1 MNNKLIFGKNK
12 QQIQYVVIENDCVKK
27 ENKMNYKS
35 RLFTATII
43 VLAVLTLATGYY
55 ALRLKEQYNNMNNN
69 NYTESFSNLVNYVNS
84 VENYLAK
91 SMISKS
97 PDHAAETLTQIW
109 RDSNLAMVYLS
120 RINLDDDGL
129 SQTAKFLNQVSDYSY
144 SLSRKNISGE
154 ELTQDDLKNLKSLY
168 DYSVSLETTL
178 NQLSEDL
185 YSGEI
190 NWDNFKDGKQ
200 IQFAQS
206 VDNFSV
212 FSNIDE
218 NLNNYEG
225 LIYDGAYSEHV
236 DKAEKVGLT
245 GYNISEATAKEKVKE
260 FFKDFDVENIE
271 KNAFLE
277 NAKIP
282 AYDFT
287 VSLKNRGEKYSV
299 EVSQKGGHIIQTSLD
314 RGVNEEKISQEK
326 ANEIGKSY
334 LASKGFKDMKE
345 TYFIKQGNVV
355 TINYAYNDNG
365 VIVYPDL
372 IKVKIALDNGEVL
385 GIETTGYLNS
395 HKEREY
401 VYPKITI
408 DEARKKLNPDLEI
421 LSENM
426 AIIPTEWKTEI
437 FCYEFKG
444 KIEDKE
450 FLVYINTETGEEEN
464 ILVILDTP
472 GGTLTV

>member
-1 MNNKLIFGKNK
+1 
-12 QQIQYVVIENDCVKK
+12 
-27 ENKMNYKS
+27 MNYKG
-35 RLFTATII
+35 RFFTATII
-43 VLAVLTLATGYY
+43 VLAVLTLITGYY
-55 ALRLKEQYNNMNNN
+55 ALKLKNQYDNMNNN
-69 NYTESFSNLVNYVNS
+69 NYTEAFSNLVNYVNS

-97 PDHAAETLTQIW
+97 SEHAAETLTQVW
-109 RDSNLAMVYLS
+109 RDSNLAIVYLS
-120 RINLDDDGL
+120 RINLSDDGL

-154 ELTQDDLKNLKSLY
+154 ELTEEDLNNLKSLY
-168 DYSVSLETTL
+168 DYSVSLEITL

-185 YSGEI
+185 YNGEI
-190 NWDNFKDGKQ
+190 NWDSFQDNSQ
-200 IQFAQS
+200 IKFAQS

-212 FSNIDE
+212 FSSIDE

-225 LIYDGAYSEHV
+225 LIYDGAYSDHV
-236 DKAEKVGLT
+236 EKAEKVGLT
-245 GYNISEATAKEKVKE
+245 GYNIGEATAEE
-260 FFKDFDVENIE
+260 IARDFFKELEVESVE

-277 NAKIP
+277 NATIP
-282 AYDFT
+282 AYDFS
-287 VSLKNRGEKYSV
+287 VSLKDREEKYSITI
-299 EVSQKGGHIIQTSLD
+299 SQKGGHVVQTSLD
-314 RGVNEEKISQEK
+314 RNVDEEKISQAE

-334 LASKGFKDMKE
+334 LSSKGFEDMKE

-372 IKVKIALDNGEVL
+372 IKVKLALDNGEIL
-385 GIETTGYLNS
+385 GIETSGYLNS
-395 HKEREY
+395 HTEREY

-408 DEARKKLNPDLEI
+408 DEARENLNPNLEI
-421 LSENM
+421 MSENM

-444 KIEDKE
+444 KVEDKE
-450 FLVYINTETGEEEN
+450 FLVYINTETGKEED

>member
-1 MNNKLIFGKNK
+1 
-12 QQIQYVVIENDCVKK
+12 
-27 ENKMNYKS
+27 MNYKGRFFS
-35 RLFTATII
+35 ATII
-43 VLAVLTLATGYY
+43 VLAVLTLITGYY
-55 ALRLKEQYNNMNNN
+55 ALKLKSQYDNMNNN
-69 NYTESFSNLVNYVNS
+69 NYTEAFSNLVNYVNS

-97 PDHAAETLTQIW
+97 PEHAAETLTQIW

-120 RINLDDDGL
+120 RINLNEDGL

-154 ELTQDDLKNLKSLY
+154 ELTQEDLDNLKSLY

-185 YSGEI
+185 YNGEI
-190 NWDNFKDGKQ
+190 NWNDFQDNSQMK
-200 IQFAQS
+200 FAQS

-225 LIYDGAYSEHV
+225 LIYDGAYSDHV

-245 GYNISEATAKEKVKE
+245 GYNIGEATAEEIAKD
-260 FFKDFDVENIE
+260 FFKELGVENVE

-277 NAKIP
+277 NATIP
-282 AYDFT
+282 AYDFS
-287 VSLKNRGEKYSV
+287 VSLKDREEKYSITI
-299 EVSQKGGHIIQTSLD
+299 SQKGGHIVQTSLD
-314 RGVNEEKISQEK
+314 RNVEEEKISQAE

-334 LASKGFKDMKE
+334 LSSKGFEDMKE
-345 TYFIKQGNVV
+345 TYFIKEGNVV
-355 TINYAYNDNG
+355 TINYAYNYNG

-372 IKVKIALDNGEVL
+372 IKVKVALDNGEIL
-385 GIETTGYLNS
+385 GIETSGYLNS
-395 HKEREY
+395 HTEREY
-401 VYPKITI
+401 VYPQITI
-408 DEARKKLNPDLEI
+408 EEARESLNPNLEI
-421 LSENM
+421 MSENM

-444 KIEDKE
+444 KVEDKE
-450 FLVYINTETGEEEN
+450 FLVYINMETGKEED

>member
-1 MNNKLIFGKNK
+1 MDYKN
-12 QQIQYVVIENDCVKK
+12 
-27 ENKMNYKS
+27 
-35 RLFTATII
+35 RFFTGTII
-43 VLAVLTLATGYY
+43 VLAILTLVTGYY
-55 ALRLKEQYNNMNNN
+55 ALKLKSQYDNMNNN
-69 NYTESFSNLVNYVNS
+69 NYTEAFSNLVNYVNS

-91 SMISKS
+91 SMISES
-97 PDHAAETLTQIW
+97 PEHAAETLTQIW
-109 RDSNLAMVYLS
+109 RDSNLAIVYLS
-120 RINLDDDGL
+120 RINLNDEGL
-129 SQTAKFLNQVSDYSY
+129 LQTAKFLNQVSDYSY
-144 SLSRKNISGE
+144 SLSRKNISGQA
-154 ELTQDDLKNLKSLY
+154 LTQNDFDNLKSLY

-185 YSGEI
+185 YNGQI
-190 NWDNFKDGKQ
+190 NWDNFQNGSQ
-200 IQFAQS
+200 IKFAQS

-225 LIYDGAYSEHV
+225 LIYDGAYSDHV
-236 DKAEKVGLT
+236 DKANKLGLT
-245 GYNISEATAKEKVKE
+245 GDDIDEENAKKIANE
-260 FFKDFDVENIE
+260 FFKEQGVENVE

-277 NAKIP
+277 NATIP

-287 VSLKNRGEKYSV
+287 VSLKDREEKYSISI
-299 EVSQKGGHIIQTSLD
+299 SQKGGHVIQTSLD
-314 RGVNEEKISQEK
+314 RSVNEEKISQTE
-326 ANEIGKSY
+326 ANEIGKNY
-334 LASKGFKDMKE
+334 LQSKGFENMKE

-372 IKVKIALDNGEVL
+372 IKVKVALDDGEVL

-395 HKEREY
+395 HTEREY
-401 VYPKITI
+401 IYPKVSM
-408 DEARKKLNPDLEI
+408 DEARENLNPKLQL

-444 KIEDKE
+444 KVEDKE
-450 FLVYINTETGEEEN
+450 FLVYINTETGKEEDV
-464 ILVILDTP
+464 LVILDTP

>member
-1 MNNKLIFGKNK
+1 
-12 QQIQYVVIENDCVKK
+12 
-27 ENKMNYKS
+27 MNYKG
-35 RLFTATII
+35 RFFTATII
-43 VLAVLTLATGYY
+43 VLAVLTLITGYY
-55 ALRLKEQYNNMNNN
+55 ALKLKNKYDNMNNN
-69 NYTESFSNLVNYVNS
+69 NYTEAFSNLVNYVNS

-97 PDHAAETLTQIW
+97 PEHAAETLTQIW
-109 RDSNLAMVYLS
+109 RDSNLAIVYLS
-120 RINLDDDGL
+120 RINLNDDGL

-144 SLSRKNISGE
+144 SLSRKNISGK
-154 ELTQDDLKNLKSLY
+154 ELTEDDLNNLKSLY
-168 DYSVSLETTL
+168 DYSISLETTL

-185 YSGEI
+185 YNGEI
-190 NWDNFKDGKQ
+190 NWNSFQDDSH
-200 IQFAQS
+200 IRFAQS

-225 LIYDGAYSEHV
+225 LIYDGAYSDHV
-236 DKAEKVGLT
+236 DKAEKLGLT
-245 GYNISEATAKEKVKE
+245 GYNIGEATAEEIVRD
-260 FFKDFDVENIE
+260 FFKELEVENVE

-277 NAKIP
+277 NATIP
-282 AYDFT
+282 AYDFS
-287 VSLKNRGEKYSV
+287 VSLKDREEKYSITI
-299 EVSQKGGHIIQTSLD
+299 SQKGGHVVQTSLD
-314 RGVNEEKISQEK
+314 RNVDEEKISQAE

-334 LASKGFKDMKE
+334 LSSKGFKDMKE

-365 VIVYPDL
+365 VVVYPDL
-372 IKVKIALDNGEVL
+372 IKVKVALDNGEIL
-385 GIETTGYLNS
+385 GIETSGYLNS
-395 HKEREY
+395 HTEREY
-401 VYPKITI
+401 VYPQITI
-408 DEARKKLNPDLEI
+408 DEARENLNPNLEI
-421 LSENM
+421 MSENM

-450 FLVYINTETGEEEN
+450 FLVYINTETGKEED

>member
-1 MNNKLIFGKNK
+1 
-12 QQIQYVVIENDCVKK
+12 
-27 ENKMNYKS
+27 MNYKI
-35 RLFTATII
+35 RFLNATIVI
-43 VLAVLTLATGYY
+43 LAILTIITGYF
-55 ALRLKEQYNNMNNN
+55 AFRLKNQYENMNNN

-97 PDHAAETLTQIW
+97 PEHSAETLTQIW

-120 RINLDDDGL
+120 RLNFNDNGL
-129 SQTAKFLNQVSDYSY
+129 TQTAKFLNQVSDYSY

-154 ELTQDDLKNLKSLY
+154 SLTEDDFKNLKSLY

-185 YSGEI
+185 YNGEI
-190 NWDNFKDGKQ
+190 SWETLQANNNL
-200 IQFAQS
+200 QFAQS

-225 LIYDGAYSEHV
+225 LIYDGAYSDHIN
-236 DKAEKVGLT
+236 KAEKLGLT
-245 GYNISEATAKEKVKE
+245 GDNINEEQAKQIAND
-260 FFKDFDVENIE
+260 FFKELGVENVE

-277 NAKIP
+277 NADIP
-282 AYDFT
+282 AYDFS
-287 VSLKNRGEKYSV
+287 VSLKDREEKYSITI
-299 EVSQKGGHIIQTSLD
+299 SQKGGHIVQTSLD
-314 RGVNEEKISQEK
+314 RNVNEEKISQTE

-334 LASKGFKDMKE
+334 LSSKGFANMKE
-345 TYFIKQGNVV
+345 TYFMKEANVV

-365 VIVYPDL
+365 IIIYPDL
-372 IKVKIALDNGEVL
+372 IKVKVALDDGEIL
-385 GIETTGYLNS
+385 GIETSGYLNS
-395 HKEREY
+395 HTQREY
-401 VYPKITI
+401 EPPAITI
-408 DEARKKLNPDLEI
+408 DQARENLNKDLEI

-426 AIIPTEWKTEI
+426 AIIPTKWKTEI
-437 FCYEFKG
+437 NCYEFKG
-444 KIEDKE
+444 KVEDKE
-450 FLVYINTETGEEEN
+450 FLVYINTKTGKEED